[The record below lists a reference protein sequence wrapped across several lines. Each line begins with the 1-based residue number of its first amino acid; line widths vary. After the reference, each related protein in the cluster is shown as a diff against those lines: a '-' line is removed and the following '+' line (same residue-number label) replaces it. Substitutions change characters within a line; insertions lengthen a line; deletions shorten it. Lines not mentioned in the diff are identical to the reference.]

1 MLVMDDRT
9 VGIIYAIK
17 TGPYVVDVNI
27 RKFMS
32 EWSNS
37 NWNWEGRDSIDRVL
51 RQTVANY
58 LMCCNNR
65 YEVERYFSDSSLWI
79 KNEYDRMISF
89 LQQIQI
95 RENEKYVNGMR
106 DNPYSDF
113 EVFKEIKV

>member
-9 VGIIYAIK
+9 IGIIYALK
-17 TGPYVVDVNI
+17 QGKYSPDTNI

-32 EWSNS
+32 EWSNTD
-37 NWNWEGRDSIDRVL
+37 WNYQGRDSIDQVL

-65 YEVERYFSDSSLWI
+65 YEVERYFSDTSLWV
-79 KNEYDRMISF
+79 KDEYNRMISF
-89 LQQIQI
+89 LWQIQVHKD
-95 RENEKYVNGMR
+95 ENYVNGMR

-113 EVFKEIKV
+113 EVFKRGN